1 MLSLVALNSWLNRPI
16 LDGTEE
22 RKGMSLE
29 DGRPINDRDTSHEPP
44 MSAEL
49 IALLRH
55 RIASRFYDEPQV
67 IDAIA
72 RAILNRPA

>member
-1 MLSLVALNSWLNRPI
+1 
-16 LDGTEE
+16 
-22 RKGMSLE
+22 
-29 DGRPINDRDTSHEPP
+29 